1 MVLTIYTNIF
11 IYLKYGTILVGMKC
25 WKSRQ
30 CVLLRHFK
38 DNYEY
43 IQSFNCIQANSIY
56 IYIYVLMLKSSFVYM
71 IDCKYTNFTAKTSC
85 ESPEFF
91 YS

>member
-1 MVLTIYTNIF
+1 MVLTIYTNIR
-11 IYLKYGTILVGMKC
+11 IYLKYGTILVGTKC

-30 CVLLRHFK
+30 CVLLRHLNDDYDYRHFIVSK
-38 DNYEY
+38 PT
-43 IQSFNCIQANSIY
+43 Q
-56 IYIYVLMLKSSFVYM
+56 YIYVLMLKSSFVYM
-71 IDCKYTNFTAKTSC
+71 IDYKYTNFTAKTSC

>member
-43 IQSFNCIQANSIY
+43 RHLIVSKPTQY

-71 IDCKYTNFTAKTSC
+71 IDYKYTNFTAKTSC
-85 ESPEFF
+85 ESPELF
-91 YS
+91 YC